1 MTLKLFE
8 YYKEKTMSRL
18 YYLST
23 FIFLISCQTIQNDY
37 QKAVAVIQQGNGS
50 NVKGTVLFEQD
61 KTNVIV
67 TVSVSGLNSSSFHG
81 FHIHQFGDISSLD
94 GKSAGGHYNPEGHP
108 HALPPEKKR
117 HAGSFGNLIS
127 DPNGKVDT
135 TFIDD
140 TFSISGDFNPVIG
153 RAVVIHAKR
162 DDGGQ
167 PTGNA
172 GARIGFGV
180 IGIAK

>member
-1 MTLKLFE
+1 MK
-8 YYKEKTMSRL
+8 SL
-18 YYLST
+18 YYLSI
-23 FIFLISCQTIQNDY
+23 FIFLLSCNSTQNDY
-37 QKAVAVIQQGNGS
+37 QKAVAVIQPGNDS
-50 NVKGTVLFEQD
+50 NVRGSVVFKQD
-61 KTNVIV
+61 KKNVIV

-81 FHIHQFGDISSLD
+81 FHIHEFGDISSLD

-108 HALPPEKKR
+108 HGLPPEKKR

-127 DPNGKVDT
+127 DLNGNVDT

-140 TFSISGDFNPVIG
+140 TFSILGDFNPVIG

>member
-1 MTLKLFE
+1 MNK
-8 YYKEKTMSRL
+8 L
-18 YYLST
+18 YYLSI
-23 FIFLISCQTIQNDY
+23 FIFLVSCQSQSNIY
-37 QKAVAVIQQGNGS
+37 QKAVAVLQPGNES
-50 NVKGTVLFEQD
+50 NVKGTVFFEQD
-61 KTNVIV
+61 KSNVIV
-67 TVSVSGLNSSSFHG
+67 TVTVSGLNSNSYHG
-81 FHIHQFGDISSLD
+81 FHIHEFGDIRSKD
-94 GKSAGGHYNPEGHP
+94 GKSAGGHYNPDGHP

-127 DPNGKVDT
+127 DINGNVDT

-140 TFSISGDFNPVIG
+140 TFSISGEFNPVIG

-172 GARIGFGV
+172 GSRIGFGV
-180 IGIAK
+180 IGIAN